1 MTIDYREAFVIDMEI
16 AAHSWECKECA
27 VAALKG
33 DQEKFCMKMK
43 HMRSVIDQA
52 YKALPSYYK
61 ERYERAL
68 TTTTN
73 KAQEAFRDVGI
84 HS

>member
-33 DQEKFCMKMK
+33 NLDNFCLRMK
-43 HMRSVIDQA
+43 HLRAVIDQA
-52 YKALPSYYK
+52 YKALPPYYK
-61 ERYERAL
+61 ERYTAAME
-68 TTTTN
+68 TTMA
-73 KAQEAFRDVGI
+73 KSREAFKDVGRG
-84 HS
+84 